1 MFMGWIVG
9 WAHKMLG
16 LEGIKGFAYRLC
28 GLFAGLFIYCWSHH
42 ALADRVRDA
51 QSFFEPESF
60 LVADEGKPNIVV
72 TIKPLALIASELIGD
87 DFNLIT
93 LLPPSANPHA
103 LAMSIKDRQI
113 LADAELVVWLGGR
126 FERFLAKPMA
136 QHTAAKLELGAL
148 SALTWPGRPQE
159 DLHIWLEIKNIKV
172 ILEALTQQLIRIRPL
187 KAQAI
192 KARLLTALSK
202 LDHTHRQIHMQ
213 LAPYSA
219 ESFIVSH
226 DGYGHF
232 VNAYGLKQ
240 SAAASRLPEE
250 QLSMRKVMM
259 LNRVAG
265 NPRCL
270 IAEPNERA
278 GARLA
283 ATLGLPLILADPL
296 GRDDSITD
304 IHGLLLAL
312 SQRFEACMQQ
322 R

>member
-1 MFMGWIVG
+1 M
-9 WAHKMLG
+9 
-16 LEGIKGFAYRLC
+16 
-28 GLFAGLFIYCWSHH
+28 
-42 ALADRVRDA
+42 
-51 QSFFEPESF
+51 QS
-60 LVADEGKPNIVV
+60 
-72 TIKPLALIASELIGD
+72 
-87 DFNLIT
+87 
-93 LLPPSANPHA
+93 
-103 LAMSIKDRQI
+103 
-113 LADAELVVWLGGR
+113 
-126 FERFLAKPMA
+126 
-136 QHTAAKLELGAL
+136 
-148 SALTWPGRPQE
+148 
-159 DLHIWLEIKNIKV
+159 
-172 ILEALTQQLIRIRPL
+172 
-187 KAQAI
+187 
-192 KARLLTALSK
+192 
-202 LDHTHRQIHMQ
+202 
-213 LAPYSA
+213 APYSA

-312 SQRFEACMQQ
+312 SQAF
-322 R
+322 